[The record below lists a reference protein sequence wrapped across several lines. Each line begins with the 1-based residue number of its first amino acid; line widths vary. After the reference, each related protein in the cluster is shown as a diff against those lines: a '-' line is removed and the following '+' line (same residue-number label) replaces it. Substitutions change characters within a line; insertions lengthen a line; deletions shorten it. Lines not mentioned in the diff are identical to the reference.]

1 MAIFK
6 YSAKDPTGRIIAGT
20 IEADNDAAVVDRLR
34 EMGFFITNLERTQ
47 RRVDVGEILQG
58 VFGVG
63 LKDLAIFSRQFSTMV
78 NAGLPLVRVLS
89 ILEQQTSNKKLRDVA
104 GLIRLDVEAGRPL
117 SESMGRHPKV
127 FSSLYV
133 NMVKAGETGGVL
145 DEVLNRVSTFLEKEQ
160 ALRAKVR
167 AAMVYPALLTMAAL
181 GGLMFMT
188 IVILPQF
195 QNLFREL
202 GGDEALPLP
211 TQIAMTAS
219 VLLRKF
225 WYAWIGG
232 TIALIFGL
240 RRYLRTPAGRA
251 RYDRLKLRLPVLGD
265 LNRKIVVA
273 RFSRTLSTLI
283 ASGVPIMQSLEV
295 VAKAIDNVVIGQAID
310 AVRASIREGQSI
322 AIPLQFS
329 GVFPPMVVQMTKVGE
344 ETGALEQMLEKVADF
359 YDVEVE
365 TTVQSLTSLLE
376 PMLIIFMGVVV
387 GAMVISL
394 YLPIF
399 SLATGSGVK

>member
-1 MAIFK
+1 MAVFR
-6 YSAKDPTGRIIAGT
+6 YSAKDPTGRVIAGT
-20 IEADNDAAVVDRLR
+20 IEADNDAVVVDRLR
-34 EMGFFITNLERTQ
+34 EMGFFITNLERTKA
-47 RRVDVGEILQG
+47 RTDIGEVLQG
-58 VFGVG
+58 AFGVG
-63 LKDLAIFSRQFSTMV
+63 LKDLAVFSRQFATMV
-78 NAGLPLVRVLS
+78 NAGLSLVRVLS
-89 ILEQQTSNKKLRDVA
+89 ILEQQTSNKKLREVA
-104 GLIRLDVEAGRPL
+104 GAVRVDVEAGRPL

-127 FSSLYV
+127 FSNLYV

-145 DEVLNRVSTFLEKEQ
+145 DEVLNRVATFLEKEQ
-160 ALRAKVR
+160 ALRAKVK

-195 QNLFREL
+195 QTLFKEL
-202 GGDEALPLP
+202 GGEGSLPLP
-211 TQIAMTAS
+211 TQIAMAVS
-219 VLLRKF
+219 VVIRRY
-225 WYAWIGG
+225 WYAVFGAMG
-232 TIALIFGL
+232 LTIWLL
-240 RRYLRTPAGRA
+240 RRYLKTARGRA
-251 RYDRLKLRLPVLGD
+251 QYDRLKLRLPLIGE

-273 RFSRTLSTLI
+273 RFSRTLGTLI

-295 VAKAIDNVVIGQAID
+295 VAKAIDNTVIGQAVE
-310 AVRASIREGQSI
+310 AVRASIREGQTI

-329 GVFPPMVVQMTKVGE
+329 GVFPPMVVQMAKVGE

-376 PMLIIFMGVVV
+376 PILIIFMGVVV

-399 SLATGSGVK
+399 SLATGGGAK

>member
-1 MAIFK
+1 MAVFK
-6 YSAKDPTGRIIAGT
+6 YSAKDPTGRVIAGT
-20 IEADNDAAVVDRLR
+20 IEADNDAMVVDRLR
-34 EMGFFITNLERTQ
+34 EMGFFITNLEKETP
-47 RRVDVGEILQG
+47 RRDVGEILQG
-58 VFGVG
+58 WFGVG

-78 NAGLPLVRVLS
+78 NAGLSLVRVLS
-89 ILEQQTSNKKLRDVA
+89 ILEQQTSNKKLREVA
-104 GLIRLDVEAGRPL
+104 AAVRLDVEAGRPL
-117 SESMGRHPKV
+117 SEAMGRHPRV
-127 FSSLYV
+127 FSTLYV

-145 DEVLNRVSTFLEKEQ
+145 DEVLNRVAAFLEKEQ
-160 ALRAKVR
+160 ALRQKVR
-167 AAMVYPALLTMAAL
+167 AAMVYPALLTVAAL

-202 GGDEALPLP
+202 GGEGALPLP
-211 TQIAMTAS
+211 TQIAMAVS
-219 VLLRKF
+219 VVIRRY
-225 WYAWIGG
+225 WYAVFAVLAGLSWV
-232 TIALIFGL
+232 L
-240 RRYLRTPAGRA
+240 RRYLRTPQGRA
-251 RYDRLKLRLPVLGD
+251 RYDRLKLRLPLLGD

-273 RFSRTLSTLI
+273 RFSRTLGTLI

-295 VAKAIDNVVIGQAID
+295 VSKAIDNTVIGEAVD
-310 AVRASIREGQSI
+310 AVRASIREGQTI

-329 GVFPPMVVQMTKVGE
+329 GVFPPMVVQMAKVGE
-344 ETGALEQMLEKVADF
+344 ETGQLEQMLEKVADF

-376 PMLIIFMGVVV
+376 PILIIFMGVVV

-399 SLATGSGVK
+399 SLATGGGMK

>member
-1 MAIFK
+1 MAVFR
-6 YSAKDPTGRIIAGT
+6 YSAKDPTGRVIAGT
-20 IEADNDAAVVDRLR
+20 IEADNDAVVVDRLR
-34 EMGFFITNLERTQ
+34 EMGFFITNLERAQ
-47 RRVDVGEILQG
+47 ERRDVGELLQG
-58 VFGVG
+58 MFGVG

-78 NAGLPLVRVLS
+78 NAGLSLVRVLS
-89 ILEQQTSNKKLRDVA
+89 ILEQQTSNKKLREVA
-104 GLIRLDVEAGRPL
+104 AQVRLDVEAGRPL
-117 SESMGRHPKV
+117 SEALARHPKV

-145 DEVLNRVSTFLEKEQ
+145 DEVLNRIATFLEKEQ
-160 ALRAKVR
+160 ALRQKVK
-167 AAMVYPALLTMAAL
+167 AAMVYPALLTVAAL
-181 GGLMFMT
+181 AGLMFMT
-188 IVILPQF
+188 VVILPQF

-202 GGDEALPLP
+202 GGEGSLPLP
-211 TQIAMTAS
+211 TQIAMAVS
-219 VLLRKF
+219 VVIRRF
-225 WYAWIGG
+225 WYLILGG
-232 TIALIFGL
+232 IILLVWGL
-240 RRYLRTPAGRA
+240 RRYLRTPQGRA
-251 RYDRLKLRLPVLGD
+251 RYDRLKLRLPALGE

-273 RFSRTLSTLI
+273 RFSRTLGTLI

-295 VAKAIDNVVIGQAID
+295 VAKAIDNTVVGEAVD

-329 GVFPPMVVQMTKVGE
+329 GVFPPMVVQMTRVGE
-344 ETGALEQMLEKVADF
+344 ETGQLEQMLEKVADF

-376 PMLIIFMGVVV
+376 PILIIFMGVVV

-399 SLATGSGVK
+399 SLATGGGIK

>member
-1 MAIFK
+1 MAIFR
-6 YSAKDPTGRIIAGT
+6 YSAKDPTGRVIAGT

-34 EMGFFITNLERTQ
+34 EMGFFITNLERE
-47 RRVDVGEILQG
+47 RSRKDVGEILQG
-58 VFGVG
+58 IMGVG
-63 LKDLAIFSRQFSTMV
+63 LKDLAIFSRQFATMV
-78 NAGLPLVRVLS
+78 NAGLSLVRVLS
-89 ILEQQTSNKKLRDVA
+89 ILEQQTSNRKLREVA
-104 GLIRLDVEAGRPL
+104 GAVRVDVEAGRPL
-117 SESMGRHPKV
+117 SESMGRHPKI
-127 FSSLYV
+127 FSNLYV

-160 ALRAKVR
+160 TLRAKVR

-195 QNLFREL
+195 QNLFKEL
-202 GGDEALPLP
+202 GGEGSLPLP
-211 TQIAMTAS
+211 TQIAMAVS
-219 VLLRKF
+219 VVLRRF
-225 WYAWIGG
+225 WYAVFGSFG
-232 TIALIFGL
+232 VLIYVL
-240 RRYLRTPAGRA
+240 RRYLKTPKGRA
-251 RYDRLKLRLPVLGD
+251 SYDRLKLRMPILGD

-273 RFSRTLSTLI
+273 RFSRTLGTLI

-295 VAKAIDNVVIGQAID
+295 VAKAIDNTVIGEAVE
-310 AVRASIREGQSI
+310 AVRASIREGQTI

-329 GVFPPMVVQMTKVGE
+329 GVFPPMVVQMAKVGE

-365 TTVQSLTSLLE
+365 TTVASLTSLLE
-376 PMLIIFMGVVV
+376 PILIIFMGVVV

-399 SLATGSGVK
+399 SLATGGGMK

>member
-1 MAIFK
+1 MAIFR
-6 YSAKDPTGRIIAGT
+6 YSAKDPTGRVIAGT
-20 IEADNDAAVVDRLR
+20 IEADNDAVVVDRLR
-34 EMGFFITNLERTQ
+34 EMGFFITNLERAKT
-47 RRVDVGEILQG
+47 RTDVGEILQG
-58 VFGVG
+58 IFGVG
-63 LKDLAIFSRQFSTMV
+63 LKDLAVFSRQFSTMV
-78 NAGLPLVRVLS
+78 NAGLSLVRVLS
-89 ILEQQTSNKKLRDVA
+89 ILEQQTSNKKLREVA
-104 GLIRLDVEAGRPL
+104 GAVRLDVEAGRPL
-117 SESMGRHPKV
+117 SESMARHPKV
-127 FSSLYV
+127 FSNLYV

-145 DEVLNRVSTFLEKEQ
+145 DEVLNRVANFLEKEQ

-202 GGDEALPLP
+202 GGEDSLPLP
-211 TQIAMTAS
+211 TQIAMAFS
-219 VLLRKF
+219 VVLRRY
-225 WYAWIGG
+225 WYIVFGG
-232 TIALIFGL
+232 FALFIWGL
-240 RRYLRTPAGRA
+240 RRYLKTPKGRA
-251 RYDRLKLRLPVLGD
+251 QYDRLKLRMPILGD

-273 RFSRTLSTLI
+273 RFSRTLATLI

-295 VAKAIDNVVIGQAID
+295 VAKAIDNTVIGEAVE
-310 AVRASIREGQSI
+310 AVRASIREGQTI

-329 GVFPPMVVQMTKVGE
+329 GVFPPMVVQMAKVGE

-376 PMLIIFMGVVV
+376 PILIIFMGVVV

-399 SLATGSGVK
+399 SLATGGGMK

>member
-1 MAIFK
+1 MAVFR
-6 YSAKDPTGRIIAGT
+6 YSAKDPTGRVIAGT

-34 EMGFFITNLERTQ
+34 EMGFFITNLERAQ
-47 RRVDVGEILQG
+47 ERRDVGDLLQG
-58 VFGVG
+58 MFGVG

-78 NAGLPLVRVLS
+78 NAGLSLVRVLS
-89 ILEQQTSNKKLRDVA
+89 ILEQQTSNKKLREVA
-104 GLIRLDVEAGRPL
+104 AQVRLDVEAGRPL
-117 SESMGRHPKV
+117 SEALARHPKV

-133 NMVKAGETGGVL
+133 NMVRAGETGGVL
-145 DEVLNRVSTFLEKEQ
+145 DEVLNRIATFLEKEQ
-160 ALRAKVR
+160 ALRQKVK
-167 AAMVYPALLTMAAL
+167 AAMVYPALLTVAAL
-181 GGLMFMT
+181 AGLMFMT

-202 GGDEALPLP
+202 GGEGSLPLP
-211 TQIAMTAS
+211 TQIAMAVS
-219 VLLRKF
+219 VVIRRF
-225 WYAWIGG
+225 WYLVFGG
-232 TIALIFGL
+232 IALLTWAL
-240 RRYLRTPAGRA
+240 RRYLRTPQGRA
-251 RYDRLKLRLPVLGD
+251 RYDRLKLRLPALGD

-273 RFSRTLSTLI
+273 RFSRTLGTLI

-295 VAKAIDNVVIGQAID
+295 VAKAIDNTVIGEAVD

-344 ETGALEQMLEKVADF
+344 ETGQLEQMLEKVADF

-376 PMLIIFMGVVV
+376 PILIIFMGVVV

-399 SLATGSGVK
+399 SLATGGGIK

>member
-1 MAIFK
+1 MAVFR
-6 YSAKDPTGRIIAGT
+6 YSAKDNTGRLISGV
-20 IEADNDAAVVDRLR
+20 IEADNDAMVVDRLR
-34 EMGFFITNLERTQ
+34 DMGFFITNLERTVE
-47 RRVDVGEILQG
+47 RTDVFQYLQG
-58 VFGVG
+58 LFGIG

-78 NAGLPLVRVLS
+78 NSGLSLVRTLN
-89 ILEQQTSNKKLRDVA
+89 ILEQQTTNRRLKEIITQ
-104 GLIRLDVEAGRPL
+104 IRLDVEAGRPL
-117 SESMGRHPKV
+117 SDAMAKHPRA

-145 DEVLNRVSTFLEKEQ
+145 DEVLNRVATYLEKEQ
-160 ALRAKVR
+160 ALRSKIR
-167 AAMVYPALLTMAAL
+167 SAMVYPVLLTVAAL
-181 GGLMFMT
+181 GGLFFMT

-195 QNLFREL
+195 ENLFREL
-202 GGDEALPLP
+202 GGSGTLPLP
-211 TQIAMTAS
+211 TQMAIATS
-219 VLLRKF
+219 VAIRRF
-225 WYAWIGG
+225 WYIGIL
-232 TIALIFGL
+232 IAATLGYVL
-240 RRYLRTPAGRA
+240 RRYLQTPTGRL
-251 RYDRLKLRLPVLGD
+251 RYDRFKLKMPVLGE

-273 RFSRTLSTLI
+273 RFTRTLGTLI

-295 VAKAIDNVVIGQAID
+295 VAKAIDNMVIGGAID

-365 TTVQSLTSLLE
+365 TTVASLTSMLE

-399 SLATGSGVK
+399 QLATGGR

>member
-1 MAIFK
+1 MAIFR
-6 YSAKDPTGRIIAGT
+6 YSAKDPTGRVIAGT
-20 IEADNDAAVVDRLR
+20 IEADNDAVVVDRLR
-34 EMGFFITNLERTQ
+34 EMGFFITNLQQEKART
-47 RRVDVGEILQG
+47 DVGEILQG
-58 VFGVG
+58 IFGVG
-63 LKDLAIFSRQFSTMV
+63 LKDLAIFSRQFSVMV
-78 NAGLPLVRVLS
+78 TAGLSLVRVLS
-89 ILEQQTSNKKLRDVA
+89 ILEQQTSSKKLREVA
-104 GLIRLDVEAGRPL
+104 GAVRVDVEAGRPL

-127 FSSLYV
+127 FSTLYV

-145 DEVLNRVSTFLEKEQ
+145 DEVLNRVATFLEKEQ
-160 ALRAKVR
+160 ELRAKVR

-195 QNLFREL
+195 QNLFVEL
-202 GGDEALPLP
+202 GGEGSLPLP
-211 TQIAMTAS
+211 TQVAMAFS
-219 VLLRKF
+219 VVVRRF
-225 WYAWIGG
+225 WYAVFGG
-232 TIALIFGL
+232 MIVLIWGL
-240 RRYLRTPAGRA
+240 RRYLRTPGGRA
-251 RYDRLKLRLPVLGD
+251 KYDRLKLRLPALGD

-273 RFSRTLSTLI
+273 RFSRTLGTLI

-295 VAKAIDNVVIGQAID
+295 VAKAIDNTVIGQAVES
-310 AVRASIREGQSI
+310 VRASIREGQSI

-329 GVFPPMVVQMTKVGE
+329 GVFPPMVVQMVKVGE

-376 PMLIIFMGVVV
+376 PILIIFMGVVV

-399 SLATGSGVK
+399 SLATGGGK